1 MSQGSSILSK
11 IFGAMFSEFIRGL
24 VVAAIALLILTG
36 ILWLGGDQVQ
46 SLGDTPWWMT
56 DADGRSLLET
66 FPAQAWKTT
75 ALVLGALCIT
85 LPFALLISILVT
97 AQPTLKPLRY
107 LIMSVSGTP
116 VFVLA
121 YAFIGSDH
129 QFFLAASTLAIADL
143 SLGGAI
149 SVLEPVVKREMGS
162 PHARA
167 ARAKGASLARHLW
180 RPIAVATLLSLRTR
194 LPVLFAST
202 VVAERIFNIAGLGD
216 QAVFSVLERA
226 DVIFLVWF
234 ALYTVIFTRLAL
246 VFARSVEAGLVPQS
260 RETGLSKTG
269 FLVFLRS
276 AIAPIRKVEV
286 TLARPLLDPA
296 KQSWRKRQ
304 LESARRF
311 SSAFGMNSR
320 EWSTRI
326 SGFLLVTPVWILALS
341 VLLGALFVKEP
352 MIYGDQMHLPA
363 FGASKHWLGTDG
375 YEEDVLA
382 LILLGARN
390 ALPYWALAVFIPTFL
405 GLIMGTLSAF
415 KSTATVFELLMEGL
429 DALPKL
435 VVVLLTVAALGV
447 DRYVEVAYP
456 MIGLVFAPFVYAR
469 VRARINQLIRTRFV
483 EAEQVAGATPAR
495 ALFLHVVWSN
505 LRGVVLSC
513 AAYVFGGVV
522 LLDATCGYLQVAQRE
537 LCAWGALVYDG
548 VQGWNT
554 RHGIGL
560 SFNEWSVY
568 APMLAATTMILA
580 WTYLGDGL
588 TAAFSHEDANS

>member
-1 MSQGSSILSK
+1 MSKGASVLSK
-11 IFGAMFSEFIRGL
+11 ILGAMASEFLRGC
-24 VVAAIALLILTG
+24 VVAAIALLILAG
-36 ILWLGGDQVQ
+36 ILWLGGDQIQ
-46 SLGDTPWWMT
+46 SVGDTPWWMT
-56 DADGRSLLET
+56 DADGRLLLET

-75 ALVLGALCIT
+75 ALVIGALFIT
-85 LPFALLISILVT
+85 LPFALLLSILVT
-97 AQPTLKPLRY
+97 AQPTMKPLRY
-107 LIMSVSGTP
+107 LIMTVSGTP

-121 YAFIGSDH
+121 YLFVGSDH
-129 QFFLAASTLAIADL
+129 QFFLAATTLAIADL

-149 SVLEPVVKREMGS
+149 SVLEPVIKREMGS

-167 ARAKGASLARHLW
+167 ARAKGASLVRHLW
-180 RPIAVATLLSLRTR
+180 RPVAVATLLSLRTR

-234 ALYTVIFTRLAL
+234 ALFTVLFTRLAL
-246 VFARSVEAGLVPQS
+246 VLARSIEAGLVPQS
-260 RETGLSKTG
+260 RDTGFSKTG
-269 FLVFLRS
+269 FFEFLQS
-276 AIAPIRKVEV
+276 ALTSVKKPEV
-286 TLARPLLDPA
+286 TVAIPLIDSAKRP
-296 KQSWRKRQ
+296 WRKRQ
-304 LESARRF
+304 VESLRRF
-311 SSAFGMNSR
+311 FSAFGMNSR
-320 EWSTRI
+320 EIRTRL
-326 SGFLLVTPVWILALS
+326 SGFFLVTPVWIVALG
-341 VLLGALFVKEP
+341 VLIGALFVKEP
-352 MIYGDQMHLPA
+352 MIYGDEMHLGA
-363 FGASKHWLGTDG
+363 FQGGKHWLGTDG

-390 ALPYWALAVFIPTFL
+390 AFPYWALAVFIPTFL

-415 KSTATVFELLMEGL
+415 KSTATVFELIMEGL

-469 VRARINQLIRTRFV
+469 VRARIDQLIRTRFV

-588 TAAFSHEDANS
+588 TAAFSHDEANG